1 MVVRVLPASKGGIY
15 SNTGSSNVLIHYL
28 EHEAHEEGREDRA
41 IFFDG
46 VGEGITAG
54 EVEERI
60 GGNIQ
65 GLQKGKPHFHSLVIS
80 PSQEELRHVHDDP
93 KKLQEFTRQVMENY
107 AANFSDKRQRPLK
120 SEDLVWYATL
130 HRSRHYS
137 GLDDAVQEGRAQK
150 RQPKDGVQ
158 THIHVIVSARDRT
171 MSRSLHPDAGSRRF
185 NYRNWL
191 AKNEADF
198 GRMYGYQK
206 TKTGE
211 DHEKRLG
218 RIVERMNRVGL
229 ALDGDKMKV
238 MGQER
243 QYDRPFWKGVSQV
256 EKGFKQGNI
265 FTPNQA
271 YERLKETSSNH
282 QAEAKPIS
290 HNQASA
296 EKDKDPKKSVG
307 RTDLSPLLNALKF
320 ESVPETGEHART
332 QDDDFRRKRRRR

>member
-1 MVVRVLPASKGGIY
+1 
-15 SNTGSSNVLIHYL
+15 
-28 EHEAHEEGREDRA
+28 
-41 IFFDG
+41 
-46 VGEGITAG
+46 
-54 EVEERI
+54 
-60 GGNIQ
+60 
-65 GLQKGKPHFHSLVIS
+65 
-80 PSQEELRHVHDDP
+80 
-93 KKLQEFTRQVMENY
+93 
-107 AANFSDKRQRPLK
+107 
-120 SEDLVWYATL
+120 
-130 HRSRHYS
+130 
-137 GLDDAVQEGRAQK
+137 
-150 RQPKDGVQ
+150 
-158 THIHVIVSARDRT
+158 